1 MFACLARRSAPL
13 PLIALVS
20 VITACAGKGDVSA
33 IEVEQ
38 QAFDDLRT
46 EIRNVIDDPWRE
58 MEALALTDELIAAL
72 DQLRD
77 RVSERRRHVM
87 ALYENYDTTREE
99 FEAFFEEIEADIQTN
114 RMELI
119 ETERALLALLT
130 PEERASLEK
139 VETKAMKAAIK
150 TIQAI

>member
-38 QAFDDLRT
+38 QAFDDLRAQ
-46 EIRNVIDDPWRE
+46 IREVIDDPWRE
-58 MEALALTDELIAAL
+58 MEVLSLTDELIAAL

-77 RVSERRRHVM
+77 QVSERRRHVV
-87 ALYENYDTTREE
+87 ALNKNYDTTREE
-99 FEAFFEEIEADIQTN
+99 FEAFFEEIEADIQAK

-119 ETERALLALLT
+119 ETQRALLALLT

-139 VETKAMKAAIK
+139 VGTKAMRAAVK
-150 TIQAI
+150 TIQSI

>member
-1 MFACLARRSAPL
+1 MFACLARRSAL
-13 PLIALVS
+13 LLLIALVS

-38 QAFDDLRT
+38 QAFDDLRF
-46 EIRNVIDDPWRE
+46 EIREVIDDPWRE
-58 MEALALTDELIAAL
+58 MEVLSLTDELIAAL

-77 RVSERRRHVM
+77 QISERRRHVV
-87 ALYENYDTTREE
+87 ALHKNYDTTREE
-99 FEAFFEEIEADIQTN
+99 FEAFFEEIEADIQAN

-119 ETERALLALLT
+119 ETQRALLALLT

-139 VETKAMKAAIK
+139 VGTKAMRAAIK
-150 TIQAI
+150 TIQSI